1 MRKLLV
7 DTIQGKKE
15 ETVFNLNDFPFE
27 HLTKC
32 DLCKKGS
39 HRKYYNIPSAFDI
52 ETTNVD
58 GVKNAKGEYIVSP
71 FAVPC
76 ITGNFVLI
84 YL

>member
-27 HLTKC
+27 HLATC
-32 DLCKKGS
+32 NLCKKRG
-39 HRKYYNIPSAFDI
+39 RIKYYNVASAFLLLR
-52 ETTNVD
+52 
-58 GVKNAKGEYIVSP
+58 S
-71 FAVPC
+71 C
-76 ITGNFVLI
+76 IIGNFVLI